1 MSVILVEDDP
11 MLRLVLADILADLG
25 RPAVCYETADAA
37 LRAEITQIGHADGPA
52 LLITD
57 IRLGGLVDGFAL
69 AARMRRQW
77 PDLAVIYI
85 SGVPVSPA
93 LLTSP
98 RDRALCKPFSM
109 DALKTALDQLAAQ
122 AACRAA

>member
-11 MLRLVLADILADLG
+11 ILCLVLADILAEIG
-25 RPAVCYETADAA
+25 CPAVCYEAADAA
-37 LRAEITQIGHADGPA
+37 LCAEMGEIGRADGPA

-57 IRLGGLVDGFAL
+57 IRLGGQVDGFGL

-85 SGVPVSPA
+85 SGLPVSPA

-109 DALKTALDQLAAQ
+109 RALKAAVEQLAVPP
-122 AACRAA
+122 ACRAA